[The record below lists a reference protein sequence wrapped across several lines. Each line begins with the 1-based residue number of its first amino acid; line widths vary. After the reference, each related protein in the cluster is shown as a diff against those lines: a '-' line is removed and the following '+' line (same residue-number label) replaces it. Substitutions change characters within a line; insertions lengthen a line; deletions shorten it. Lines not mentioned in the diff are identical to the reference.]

1 MVPVSLRLENFLSY
15 GTAAPVLDFE
25 QFRVACLSGRNG
37 QGKSALLDA
46 ITWALWG
53 EARKAS
59 DSRKPD
65 EDLLHIGARRMV
77 VELVLDL
84 EGERYRVLRWFEKT
98 KTGKTHKSGLEAHL
112 FDAAAG
118 EYRPLTGASMR
129 ETQKILNHVIGLDYE
144 TFINSAFLLQGRSD
158 EFTKKKPT
166 ERKQILARILNLSR
180 YDRLADL
187 ARDRMRKAEEAM
199 RMAGVEIERLKR
211 AVEEEPA
218 WRAEH
223 ARVTEAVAGV
233 QKKLDEQRAGEK
245 ALTERLAAMEA
256 QARAAETTRKALAS
270 LDARRRADEEE
281 AQKLREKI
289 AGAER
294 LLAMKEEIK
303 RDYERYETLKKERE
317 ALTEKQILALG
328 IKQQMQQRQS
338 ELKDRKNDL
347 EKQIQKLEVQ
357 LKADRERLRQ
367 CEAELVKEGSM
378 RRLLEQAKAA
388 AEKLRRMTAV
398 RERRAEREA
407 EIEKAERE
415 LIREREA
422 LVGRIRALEDEVGEA
437 EALTATLDALR
448 KEEQELCAAGEKL
461 RSLQE
466 ELERVRVKGQAL
478 AERIKER
485 EGLIAAHE
493 KAVAEMEETLARITS
508 LEEDACPTCGTALTP
523 EHRARVEARFREDVA
538 EKHRAIAKARARA
551 AEEERER
558 GKLRAAFVATKERI
572 EALASAPERLSAVR
586 QKIRDAEARRKVLEA
601 KRKDL
606 ERLRALLAGERFGEE
621 TRTRLAALRKA
632 LAELPFDESEYEEV
646 KKQAAQVDRYEDQI
660 KHLEEVVGR
669 KQQLE
674 KSIARKGPE
683 LKKLRETLD
692 DGSAFAEIR
701 KQLQAL
707 EKQLRDVGFDGERL
721 EAVRR
726 ALREIGE
733 AGERMQ
739 ALMHAR
745 DNREAWIESV
755 AQVEARLRTTAEE
768 REGLERR
775 IAEIEAELA
784 GREALVERQRALA
797 RASAETEAELHRL
810 KVQIGK
816 LNTLLEQARR
826 DREALKARRKEEA
839 EARAEYAVYKHLRA
853 AFGKHG
859 IPSLIIEQTLPEIED
874 RANELLDRLTEGK
887 MHVRLNTLRDKKTG
901 GTKETLDIVIT
912 DEQGGARPYETFS
925 GGEAFRVN
933 FALRIALA
941 RLLAERSGVRVRTLV
956 IDEGFGTQ
964 DAEGI
969 ENLVQAIQAIQDDF
983 DKIIVITHLD
993 QLKEVFPVRIE
1004 VEKDPV
1010 AGSRFEII
1018 GV

>member
-53 EARKAS
+53 EARKSS

-65 EDLLHIGARRMV
+65 EELLRIGARRMV
-77 VELVLDL
+77 VELVFDL

-98 KTGKTHKSGLEAHL
+98 KTGKTHKSGLEAHV
-112 FDAAAG
+112 FDPAAG

-129 ETQKILNHVIGLDYE
+129 ETQKILNNVIGLDYD

-158 EFTKKKPT
+158 EFTKKKPG
-166 ERKQILARILNLSR
+166 ERKQILARILNLGR
-180 YDRLADL
+180 YDRLADM
-187 ARDRMRKAEEAM
+187 ARERVRKAEEAM
-199 RMAGVEIERLKR
+199 RLAEVEIERLRR
-211 AVEEEPA
+211 ALEAEPS
-218 WRAEH
+218 WKAEH
-223 ARVTEAVAGV
+223 ARVSEAVAEV
-233 QKKLDEQRAGEK
+233 RKTLDGQRAEEK
-245 ALTERLAAMEA
+245 TLTERLAAMEA
-256 QARAAETTRKALAS
+256 QARAADTARQSLQR

-281 AQKLREKI
+281 AQKLRRKI
-289 AGAER
+289 AEAER
-294 LLAMKEEIK
+294 LLAMREEIK
-303 RDYERYETLKKERE
+303 RDYERYETLKKERDV
-317 ALTEKQILALG
+317 LMEKQILAVG
-328 IKQQMQQRQS
+328 VERQIQQRQS
-338 ELKDRKNDL
+338 ELKDRKNEL

-357 LKADRERLRQ
+357 LKADRESLRQ
-367 CEAELVKEGSM
+367 CEAELVKEGPT
-378 RRLLEQAKAA
+378 RRLLEQAKTA
-388 AEKLRRMTAV
+388 AEKLAEMSAV
-398 RERRAEREA
+398 RERRGELEA

-415 LIREREA
+415 LIREKEA
-422 LVGRIRALEDEVGEA
+422 LLGRIRALEADAAATA
-437 EALTATLDALR
+437 ERAATLDALR
-448 KEEQELCAAGEKL
+448 KEETELCEAEEK
-461 RSLQE
+461 RQSLQK
-466 ELERVRVKGQAL
+466 ELEQVRAKGQAL
-478 AERIKER
+478 AERIRER
-485 EGLIAAHE
+485 EGQIAAHE
-493 KAVAEMEETLARITS
+493 KAVEELEETLARITS
-508 LEEDACPTCGTALTP
+508 LEEEACPTCGTALTP

-538 EKHRAIAKARARA
+538 EKRRAVAEARARV

-558 GKLRAAFVATKERI
+558 QELRAVYAETNERLR
-572 EALASAPERLSAVR
+572 ALASVPERLSVVR
-586 QKIRDAEARRKVLEA
+586 QKIRDAEERRDALEA

-606 ERLRALLAGERFGEE
+606 ERLRARLAAERFGEE
-621 TRTRLAALRKA
+621 TRARMAGLRKA
-632 LAELPFDESEYEEV
+632 LDELPFDEAAYEAL
-646 KKQAAQVDRYEDQI
+646 KKQAAQVDRYDDQM
-660 KHLEEVVGR
+660 KHLEEVAGR
-669 KQQLE
+669 KRQLE
-674 KSIARKGPE
+674 KSIARKASE
-683 LKKLRETLD
+683 LERLRKILD

-707 EKQLRDVGFDGERL
+707 EKQLRDVGFDGGRL
-721 EAVRR
+721 EAVRQ

-733 AGERMQ
+733 AGERMKE
-739 ALMHAR
+739 LMHAR
-745 DNREAWIESV
+745 DNRDAWVESV
-755 AQVEARLRTTAEE
+755 GQVEKRLRVTAEE
-768 REGLERR
+768 REGLVRR
-775 IAEIEAELA
+775 LAQIEAELA
-784 GREALVERQRALA
+784 GREALAERQRALA

-810 KVQIGK
+810 QVQIGK

-839 EARAEYAVYKHLRA
+839 EARAEYAVYRHLRA

-887 MHVRLNTLRDKKTG
+887 MHVRLNTLKDKKSG
-901 GTKETLDIVIT
+901 GTKETLDIIIT
-912 DEQGGARPYETFS
+912 DEQGVPRPYETFS

-941 RLLAERSGVRVRTLV
+941 QLLAERSGVRVRTLV

-964 DAEGI
+964 DAQGI

-983 DKIIVITHLD
+983 DKIIVITHLER
-993 QLKEVFPVRIE
+993 LKEVFPVRIE

-1010 AGSRFEII
+1010 VGSRFEII